1 MAYTDRFK
9 PEALDVTGRPEGLP
23 FYEPDPTR
31 IVVEGGDG
39 DATGAVTG
47 PAMQTTM
54 LMPTATGASLS
65 QLPGYDLQT
74 SFPQVQLASLAAT
87 PSAGT
92 TINMPGI
99 NIPSVNIPTTA
110 TPTTQVGTPTTPT
123 TPTGTQ
129 VASAGGG
136 LDIAGILSS
145 ILGPAAK
152 SLFGGGTTAAET
164 LATTGAGPAATT
176 APAAATGA
184 ASAIQSALGQI
195 LPIGVPAAMAWML
208 YNASQGKGT
217 APFPYDPR
225 KVVGGYVPNE
235 REKAWMAQ
243 YPAGPPDVYPDG
255 TPRRSTEMPGIWS
268 QWDFYKQVEGLGT
281 FSEQMEKFKEIYGIG
296 DYTYGAGN
304 DPIASSRES
313 PEQQVVHAP
322 AREEEH
328 NEPDEVV
335 SEQTSSIRNV
345 KAVFEATPP
354 KETGKTKSATQVD
367 RETVENMVTNNP
379 GLDRGLA
386 AAVVAQNRKNENA
399 IVFGTTPV
407 KAKVAA
413 VDPWAFEDLRGGRR

>member
-1 MAYTDRFK
+1 
-9 PEALDVTGRPEGLP
+9 
-23 FYEPDPTR
+23 
-31 IVVEGGDG
+31 
-39 DATGAVTG
+39 
-47 PAMQTTM
+47 
-54 LMPTATGASLS
+54 S
-65 QLPGYDLQT
+65 
-74 SFPQVQLASLAAT
+74 
-87 PSAGT
+87 
-92 TINMPGI
+92 
-99 NIPSVNIPTTA
+99 
-110 TPTTQVGTPTTPT
+110 
-123 TPTGTQ
+123 
-129 VASAGGG
+129 
-136 LDIAGILSS
+136 
-145 ILGPAAK
+145 
-152 SLFGGGTTAAET
+152 
-164 LATTGAGPAATT
+164 AATT
-176 APAAATGA
+176 APAAATGL
-184 ASAIQSALGQI
+184 ASTIQSLLGQV

-255 TPRRSTEMPGIWS
+255 TPRRSTEQPGIWS
-268 QWDFYKQVEGLGT
+268 QWDFYKQLEGVGT
-281 FSEQMEKFKEIYGIG
+281 FSEQVEKFKEIYGIG

-304 DPIASSRES
+304 DPIKSSRES

-328 NEPDEVV
+328 NEPIEVV
-335 SEQTSSIRNV
+335 SEKTSSIRNV

-354 KETGKTKSATQVD
+354 KETGKSKSREQVD

-386 AAVVAQNRKNENA
+386 AAAVAQNRKNENA

>member
-23 FYEPDPTR
+23 FYEQDPTR

-39 DATGAVTG
+39 DATSAVTG

-54 LMPTATGASLS
+54 LMPTTTGASLS

-99 NIPSVNIPTTA
+99 NIPNVNIPTT
-110 TPTTQVGTPTTPT
+110 TPPTTTVTPPTTTT

-129 VASAGGG
+129 VASSGGFDLG
-136 LDIAGILSS
+136 SILSS
-145 ILGPAAK
+145 LLGGAAK

-184 ASAIQSALGQI
+184 ASAIQSLLGQV

-255 TPRRSTEMPGIWS
+255 TPRRSTEQPGIWS

-281 FSEQMEKFKEIYGIG
+281 FSEQMEKFKEIYGVG
-296 DYTYGAGN
+296 GYTYGAGN

-386 AAVVAQNRKNENA
+386 AAAVAQNRKNSNA
-399 IVFGTTPV
+399 IVYGTTTT

>member
-1 MAYTDRFK
+1 
-9 PEALDVTGRPEGLP
+9 
-23 FYEPDPTR
+23 
-31 IVVEGGDG
+31 
-39 DATGAVTG
+39 
-47 PAMQTTM
+47 
-54 LMPTATGASLS
+54 
-65 QLPGYDLQT
+65 
-74 SFPQVQLASLAAT
+74 
-87 PSAGT
+87 
-92 TINMPGI
+92 MPGI
-99 NIPSVNIPTTA
+99 NIPNVNIPTT
-110 TPTTQVGTPTTPT
+110 TPPTTTVTPPTTTT

-129 VASAGGG
+129 VASTGGFDLG
-136 LDIAGILSS
+136 SILSS
-145 ILGPAAK
+145 LLGGAGAG
-152 SLFGGGTTAAET
+152 LGGGTTASGIGGT
-164 LATTGAGPAATT
+164 SGLGTPAATT
-176 APAAATGA
+176 APAAATST
-184 ASAIQSALGQI
+184 ASAIQSILGQV

-217 APFPYDPR
+217 APFPYDPD

-235 REKAWMAQ
+235 FEKGKMAQ

-255 TPRRSTEMPGIWS
+255 TPRRSTELPGIWS
-268 QWDFYKQVEGLGT
+268 AWDFYKQIEGVGT

-322 AREEEH
+322 AREAEH

-379 GLDRGLA
+379 GLDRSLA
-386 AAVVAQNRKNENA
+386 AAAVAQNRKNSNA
-399 IVFGTTPV
+399 IVYGTTAPP

-413 VDPWAFEDLRGGRR
+413 VDP